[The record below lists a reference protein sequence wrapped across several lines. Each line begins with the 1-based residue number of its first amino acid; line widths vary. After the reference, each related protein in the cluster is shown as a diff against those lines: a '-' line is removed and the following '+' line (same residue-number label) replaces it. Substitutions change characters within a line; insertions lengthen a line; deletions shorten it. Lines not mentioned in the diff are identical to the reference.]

1 MTRFLLYFL
10 FCFLIYLLFKR
21 VFTRRA
27 ATQRPH
33 AEQRR
38 PAPIQ
43 DELVRD
49 PVCGVY
55 CPKRDALMLRT
66 GGETHYFCS
75 EECRRRFLQENSPEK
90 GA

>member
-10 FCFLIYLLFKR
+10 ICFLIYLLFKR
-21 VFTRRA
+21 VFTRQ
-27 ATQRPH
+27 ATQRPY

-38 PAPIQ
+38 PSPIQ

-66 GGETHYFCS
+66 WGETHYFCS

-90 GA
+90 GS